1 MISIGTQYAWN
12 LLAVTAMSF
21 QCSMAGLSV
30 VAARKKF
37 GVEYPDMGSGRFSS
51 KLNEEQW
58 LEFNNVMRVHQN
70 YVEGLPIATITTLVS
85 GLFYPKL
92 SAISGAVYILG
103 RFIYGLGYA
112 SRGASGRLVGVFIL
126 DAGLVTN
133 LIASLVGIYHVL
145 SKK

>member
-1 MISIGTQYAWN
+1 MIAIGTQYAWN
-12 LLAVTAMSF
+12 LLAVTAMSV

-30 VAARKKF
+30 AVARKSI
-37 GVEYPDMGSGRFSS
+37 GIEYPDMGSGRFSS
-51 KLNEEQW
+51 KLTDEQW

-70 YVEGLPIATITTLVS
+70 YVEGLPVATITTLVS

-103 RFIYGLGYA
+103 RFIYGIGYA
-112 SRGASGRLVGVFIL
+112 NKGASGRMAGALIL